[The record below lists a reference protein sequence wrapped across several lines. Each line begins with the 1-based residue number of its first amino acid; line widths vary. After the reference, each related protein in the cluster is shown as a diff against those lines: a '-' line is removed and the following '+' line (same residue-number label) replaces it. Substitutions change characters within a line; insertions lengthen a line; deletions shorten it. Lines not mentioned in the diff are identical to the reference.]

1 VALGRAGRGVKRFDE
16 IEVGDVE
23 SIQRTVTEADVRRFV
38 EMTGDDNPLHVDRAY
53 AERTPFKDVVVHGML
68 GASLVSTVIGTKLPG
83 EGALWIKQNFDFAL
97 PVRLGD
103 DLNVSCTVL
112 KKSERERLLELEAR
126 VVNQNSDTVLSGT
139 GLVKVL
145 ESTNGQEPAAGP
157 ERLKVAVVSGGSG
170 GIGRAICTRLAGDG
184 YAVVV
189 SYRSEADRAQAV
201 VRAIEEDGGSAT
213 AVHADVAQPEDVEQL
228 VERAVREYGGV
239 SLIVNNASPRI
250 AAKPL
255 DALSWGDVQHHLDVQ
270 VGGAFALAKA
280 AVPAM
285 REQGYGR
292 IVNVTSQVVDGSP
305 TPGWT
310 AYAVAKSALA
320 TLSHQLA
327 AELGPAGIT
336 VNCVS
341 PGMTDTRLIGDIPEK
356 QRLIAARQT
365 PLRRLATPEDVAG
378 AVAYLASDAA
388 GYVTGETIRVNGG
401 QVMV

>member
-1 VALGRAGRGVKRFDE
+1 VALVKRFDD

-23 SIQRTVTEADVRRFV
+23 SIRRTVTEADVQRFV

-83 EGALWIKQNFDFAL
+83 EGALWLKQNFDFAL

-103 DLNVSCTVL
+103 ELDVSCTVL
-112 KKSERERLLELEAR
+112 KKSERDRLLELEAR
-126 VVNQNSDTVLSGT
+126 VVNQNSATVLSGI
-139 GLVKVL
+139 GVVKVL
-145 ESTNGQEPAAGP
+145 ESENGHVDAEPR
-157 ERLKVAVVSGGSG
+157 EQLKVAVVSGGSG
-170 GIGRAICTRLAGDG
+170 GIGRAICERLAGDG

-189 SYRSEADRAQAV
+189 NYRTDSSRAEALAASIRESGGQAV
-201 VRAIEEDGGSAT
+201 
-213 AVHADVAQPEDVEQL
+213 AVGADVSDPREACTL
-228 VERAVREYGGV
+228 VGRAVREFGGV
-239 SLIVNNASPRI
+239 SLLVNNASPRI
-250 AAKPL
+250 AAKAF
-255 DALSWGDVQHHLDVQ
+255 DALSWDDMQSHLGVQL
-270 VGGAFALAKA
+270 GGAFALCKA

-292 IVNVTSQVVDGSP
+292 IVNITSQAVDGSP
-305 TPGWT
+305 TPSWT
-310 AYAVAKSALA
+310 AYSVAKSALA
-320 TLSHQLA
+320 TFSRQLA

-378 AVAYLASDAA
+378 AVAYLASGAA
-388 GYVTGETIRVNGG
+388 DYVTGETIRVNGG
-401 QVMV
+401 QVMA

>member
-1 VALGRAGRGVKRFDE
+1 MKRFDQ

-53 AERTPFKDVVVHGML
+53 AERTSFKDVVVHGML

-83 EGALWIKQNFDFAL
+83 EGALWLKQNFDFAL

-103 DLNVSCTVL
+103 ELDVSCTVL
-112 KKSERERLLELEAR
+112 KKNDRERLLELEAR

-145 ESTNGQEPAAGP
+145 ESTNGHEPEETP
-157 ERLKVAVVSGGSG
+157 QQLKVAVVSGGSG
-170 GIGRAICTRLAGDG
+170 GIGRAICTRLAADG

-189 SYRSEADRAQAV
+189 NYRGEAERAEAV
-201 VRAIEEDGGSAT
+201 VRAIEEDGGRAT
-213 AVHADVAQPEDVEQL
+213 AVRADVALAEDAAQL
-228 VERAVREYGGV
+228 VEQAAREYGGV

-250 AAKPL
+250 AGKPF
-255 DALSWGDVQHHLDVQ
+255 DALSWDDMQHHLDVQ

-285 REQGYGR
+285 RERGYGR
-292 IVNVTSQVVDGSP
+292 IVNVTSQAVDGSP
-305 TPGWT
+305 TSGWT
-310 AYAVAKSALA
+310 AYSVAKSALA

-388 GYVTGETIRVNGG
+388 CYLTGETIRVNGG

>member
-1 VALGRAGRGVKRFDE
+1 VALVKRFDD
-16 IEVGDVE
+16 IAVGDVE
-23 SIQRTVTEADVRRFV
+23 SIRRTVTEADVRRFV

-83 EGALWIKQNFDFAL
+83 EGALWLKQNFDFAL

-103 DLNVSCTVL
+103 ELDVSCTVL
-112 KKSERERLLELEAR
+112 KKSERDRLLELEAR

-145 ESTNGQEPAAGP
+145 ESTNGHAAAEP
-157 ERLKVAVVSGGSG
+157 EQRLKVAIVSGGAG
-170 GIGRAICTRLAGDG
+170 GIGSAISARLGSDG
-184 YAVVV
+184 WAVVV
-189 SYRSEADRAQAV
+189 NHRGNSDRADSVVGSIDGRAIA
-201 VRAIEEDGGSAT
+201 VRA
-213 AVHADVAQPEDVEQL
+213 DVSDPEQASQL
-228 VERAVREYGGV
+228 VDRAVREFGGV
-239 SLIVNNASPRI
+239 SLVVNNASPRI
-250 AAKPL
+250 AAKSF
-255 DALSWGDVQHHLDVQ
+255 DALEWSDLQGHLDVQ
-270 VGGAFALAKA
+270 VGGAFALCKS

-292 IVNVTSQVVDGSP
+292 IVNITSQAAEGSP

-310 AYAVAKSALA
+310 AYAVAKSALG
-320 TLSHQLA
+320 TFSRQLA

-401 QVMV
+401 QVMA

>member
-1 VALGRAGRGVKRFDE
+1 VALVKRFDD

-23 SIQRTVTEADVRRFV
+23 SIERTVTEADVRRFV

-53 AERTPFKDVVVHGML
+53 AETTPFKDIVVHGML
-68 GASLVSTVIGTKLPG
+68 AGSLVSTVIGTRLPG
-83 EGALWIKQNFDFAL
+83 EGALWLKQNFDFAL

-103 DLNVSCTVL
+103 SLSVSCTVL
-112 KKSERERLLELEAR
+112 KKSERDRLLELEAR

-139 GLVKVL
+139 GLVKVI
-145 ESTNGQEPAAGP
+145 ESSNGHVDAEPEAQ
-157 ERLKVAVVSGGSG
+157 LKVAVVSGGAG
-170 GIGRAICTRLAGDG
+170 GIGRAVCERLAADG
-184 YAVVV
+184 WAVVV
-189 SYRSEADRAQAV
+189 NYRGSSERAAALTAAIKEAGGQAL
-201 VRAIEEDGGSAT
+201 
-213 AVHADVAQPEDVEQL
+213 AVQADVSRTPEAHSL
-228 VERAVREYGGV
+228 VAHAVREFGGV
-239 SLIVNNASPRI
+239 SLLVNNASPRI

-255 DALSWGDVQHHLDVQ
+255 DALSWEDMQQHLDVQ

-280 AVPAM
+280 AVPVM
-285 REQGYGR
+285 RDQGYGR
-292 IVNVTSQVVDGSP
+292 IVNITSQAIEGSP

-320 TLSHQLA
+320 TFSRQLA

-388 GYVTGETIRVNGG
+388 GYLTGETIRVNGG
-401 QVMV
+401 QVMA

>member
-1 VALGRAGRGVKRFDE
+1 MKRFDD

-23 SIQRTVTEADVRRFV
+23 SIRRTVTEADVRRFV

-53 AERTPFKDVVVHGML
+53 AERTSFKDIVVHGML
-68 GASLVSTVIGTKLPG
+68 AGSLVSTVIGTKLPG
-83 EGALWIKQNFDFAL
+83 EGALWLKQNFDFAL

-103 DLNVSCTVL
+103 ELDVSCTVL
-112 KKSERERLLELEAR
+112 KKSDRERLLELEAR

-145 ESTNGQEPAAGP
+145 ESSNGHAEATP
-157 ERLKVAVVSGGSG
+157 EQLKVAIVSGGAG
-170 GIGRAICTRLAGDG
+170 GIGRAICTRLAADG

-189 SYRSEADRAQAV
+189 NHRGDSDRADSVVDSIDGQALA
-201 VRAIEEDGGSAT
+201 VRADVSDPEQAAALVSA
-213 AVHADVAQPEDVEQL
+213 
-228 VERAVREYGGV
+228 AVREFGGV
-239 SLIVNNASPRI
+239 SLVVNNASPRI
-250 AAKPL
+250 ASKPF
-255 DALSWGDVQHHLDVQ
+255 DALAWDDVQHHLDVQ
-270 VGGAFALAKA
+270 LGGAFALCKA

-292 IVNVTSQVVDGSP
+292 IVNITSQAVEGSP

-310 AYAVAKSALA
+310 AYSVAKSALA
-320 TLSHQLA
+320 TFSRQLA

-365 PLRRLATPEDVAG
+365 PMRRLATPDDVAG

-401 QVMV
+401 QVMA

>member
-1 VALGRAGRGVKRFDE
+1 VALVKRFDD

-53 AERTPFKDVVVHGML
+53 AETTPFKDIVVHGML

-83 EGALWIKQNFDFAL
+83 EGALWLKQNFDFAL

-103 DLNVSCTVL
+103 ELSVSCTVL
-112 KKSERERLLELEAR
+112 KKSDRERLLELEAR

-145 ESTNGQEPAAGP
+145 ESSNGHVAAP
-157 ERLKVAVVSGGSG
+157 EAQLKVAIVSGGAG
-170 GIGRAICTRLAGDG
+170 GIGRAICTRLGADG
-184 YAVVV
+184 WAVVV
-189 SYRSEADRAQAV
+189 NHRGDSDRADSV
-201 VRAIEEDGGSAT
+201 VDSIDGPAIAIR
-213 AVHADVAQPEDVEQL
+213 ADVSDSEQATQL
-228 VERAVREYGGV
+228 VERTVREFGGV
-239 SLIVNNASPRI
+239 SLVVNNASPRI
-250 AAKPL
+250 AAKPF
-255 DALSWGDVQHHLDVQ
+255 DALSWEDVQHHLDVQ
-270 VGGAFALAKA
+270 LGGAFALAKA

-285 REQGYGR
+285 REQGYGK
-292 IVNVTSQVVDGSP
+292 IVNVTSQAVDGSP

-320 TLSHQLA
+320 TFSRQLA

-401 QVMV
+401 QVMA

>member
-1 VALGRAGRGVKRFDE
+1 VAVVGVRRFDE
-16 IEVGDVE
+16 IAVGDVE
-23 SIQRTVTEADVRRFV
+23 SIKRTVTEADVRRFV

-83 EGALWIKQNFDFAL
+83 EGALWLKQNFDFAL

-103 DLNVSCTVL
+103 ELSVSCTVL
-112 KKSERERLLELEAR
+112 RKSERDRLLELEAR

-145 ESTNGQEPAAGP
+145 ESTNGAVEAEPEA
-157 ERLKVAVVSGGSG
+157 RVKVAVVTGGSG
-170 GIGRAICTRLAGDG
+170 GIGRAVCERLAGDG
-184 YAVVV
+184 FAVVV
-189 SYRSEADRAQAV
+189 NHRDSGERAEGLAAGIREAEGRALA
-201 VRAIEEDGGSAT
+201 VRA
-213 AVHADVAQPEDVEQL
+213 DVSVPDEAAAL
-228 VERAVREYGGV
+228 VACAVREFGGV
-239 SLIVNNASPRI
+239 SLVVNNASPRI
-250 AAKPL
+250 ASKPF
-255 DALSWGDVQHHLDVQ
+255 DALSWEDVQSHLDVQ

-280 AVPAM
+280 AVPLM
-285 REQGYGR
+285 RAQGYGR
-292 IVNVTSQVVDGSP
+292 IVNVTSQAIDGSP

-310 AYAVAKSALA
+310 AYAVGKSALA
-320 TLSHQLA
+320 TFSRQLA

-388 GYVTGETIRVNGG
+388 AYVTGETIRVNGG
-401 QVMV
+401 QVMA

>member
-1 VALGRAGRGVKRFDE
+1 VALVKRFDD

-23 SIQRTVTEADVRRFV
+23 SIRRTVTEADVRRFV

-53 AERTPFKDVVVHGML
+53 AERTSFKDIVVHGML
-68 GASLVSTVIGTKLPG
+68 AGSLVSTVIGTKLPG
-83 EGALWIKQNFDFAL
+83 EGALWLKQNFDFAL

-103 DLNVSCTVL
+103 ELDVSCTVL
-112 KKSERERLLELEAR
+112 KKSDRERLLELEAR

-145 ESTNGQEPAAGP
+145 ESSNGHAEATP
-157 ERLKVAVVSGGSG
+157 EQLKVAIVSGGAG
-170 GIGRAICTRLAGDG
+170 GIGRAICTRLAADG

-189 SYRSEADRAQAV
+189 NHRGDSDRADSVVDSIDGQALA
-201 VRAIEEDGGSAT
+201 VRADVSDPEQAAALVSA
-213 AVHADVAQPEDVEQL
+213 
-228 VERAVREYGGV
+228 AVREFGGV
-239 SLIVNNASPRI
+239 SLVVNNASPRI
-250 AAKPL
+250 ASKPF
-255 DALSWGDVQHHLDVQ
+255 DALAWDDVQHHLDVQ
-270 VGGAFALAKA
+270 LGGAFALCKA

-292 IVNVTSQVVDGSP
+292 IVNITSQAVEGSP

-310 AYAVAKSALA
+310 AYSVAKSALA
-320 TLSHQLA
+320 TFSRQLA

-365 PLRRLATPEDVAG
+365 PMRRLATPDDVAG

-401 QVMV
+401 QVMA

>member
-1 VALGRAGRGVKRFDE
+1 VALVKRFAD

-23 SIQRTVTEADVRRFV
+23 SIKRTVTEADVRRFV
-38 EMTGDDNPLHVDRAY
+38 EMTGDDNPLHVDRAF
-53 AERTPFKDVVVHGML
+53 AERTPFKDIVVHGML

-83 EGALWIKQNFDFAL
+83 EGALWLKQNFDFAL

-103 DLNVSCTVL
+103 ELDVSCTVL
-112 KKSERERLLELEAR
+112 KKSDRERLLELEAR
-126 VVNQNSDTVLSGT
+126 VVNQNSDTVLIGT

-145 ESTNGQEPAAGP
+145 ESENGHSDLARG
-157 ERLKVAVVSGGSG
+157 ERLKVALVSGGSG
-170 GIGRAICTRLAGDG
+170 GIGQAICARLASDG
-184 YAVVV
+184 FAVVV
-189 SYRSEADRAQAV
+189 NYRSDSSRAEALTAAIRESGGRAVA
-201 VRAIEEDGGSAT
+201 VRADVS
-213 AVHADVAQPEDVEQL
+213 VADEAASLVA
-228 VERAVREYGGV
+228 RARQEFGGV
-239 SLIVNNASPRI
+239 SLLVNNASPRI
-250 AAKPL
+250 ASKPF
-255 DALSWGDVQHHLDVQ
+255 DALSWEDVQQQLDVQ
-270 VGGAFALAKA
+270 LGGAFALAKA

-292 IVNVTSQVVDGSP
+292 IVNVTSQAVDGSP

-320 TLSHQLA
+320 TFSRQLA

-365 PLRRLATPEDVAG
+365 PLRRLATPDDVAG

-388 GYVTGETIRVNGG
+388 DYVTGETIRVNGG
-401 QVMV
+401 QVMA

>member
-1 VALGRAGRGVKRFDE
+1 MALVKGFHD
-16 IEVGDVE
+16 IAVGDVE
-23 SIQRTVTEADVRRFV
+23 SIRRTVTEADVKRFV

-68 GASLVSTVIGTKLPG
+68 GASLVSAVIGTKLPG
-83 EGALWIKQNFDFAL
+83 EGALWLKQNFDFAL

-103 DLNVSCTVL
+103 ELDVSCTVTR
-112 KKSERERLLELEAR
+112 KSDRDRLLELEAR
-126 VVNQNSDTVLSGT
+126 IVNQNSETVLSGT

-145 ESTNGQEPAAGP
+145 ESSNGHADAPGEHV
-157 ERLKVAVVSGGSG
+157 KVAVISGAAG
-170 GIGRAICTRLAGDG
+170 GIGQAICTRLAADG

-189 SYRSEADRAQAV
+189 NYRADPARAEALTAAIQDSGGRAVA
-201 VRAIEEDGGSAT
+201 VRA
-213 AVHADVAQPEDVEQL
+213 DVSVPDEAAAL
-228 VERAVREYGGV
+228 LGRAVREFGGV
-239 SLIVNNASPRI
+239 SLVVNNASPRI
-250 AAKPL
+250 ASKPF
-255 DALSWGDVQHHLDVQ
+255 DALSWEDMQRHLDVQ
-270 VGGAFALAKA
+270 LGGAFALCKA
-280 AVPAM
+280 AVPGM

-292 IVNVTSQVVDGSP
+292 IVNVTSQAVDGSP

-320 TLSHQLA
+320 TFSRQLA

-388 GYVTGETIRVNGG
+388 AYVTGETIRVNGG
-401 QVMV
+401 QVMA

>member
-1 VALGRAGRGVKRFDE
+1 VALVKRFDD
-16 IEVGDVE
+16 IHVGDVE

-53 AERTPFKDVVVHGML
+53 AERTSFKDVVVHGMF

-83 EGALWIKQNFDFAL
+83 EGALWLKQNFDFTL

-103 DLNVSCTVL
+103 ELDVSCRVL

-126 VVNQNSDTVLSGT
+126 VVNQNSDTVLTGT

-145 ESTNGQEPAAGP
+145 ESSNGKQAAR
-157 ERLKVAVVSGGSG
+157 EARTAVAVVSGGAG
-170 GIGRAICTRLAGDG
+170 GIGSAVCTRLAADG
-184 YAVVV
+184 WAVVV
-189 SYRSEADRAQAV
+189 NYRSDPARAEALTAAIRESGGRAVAA
-201 VRAIEEDGGSAT
+201 RADLSVPDEAASL
-213 AVHADVAQPEDVEQL
+213 VA
-228 VERAVREYGGV
+228 RAVREFGGV
-239 SLIVNNASPRI
+239 SLLVNNASPRI
-250 AAKPL
+250 AAKGF
-255 DALSWGDVQHHLDVQ
+255 DALSWDDVQHHLDVQ
-270 VGGAFALAKA
+270 LGGAFALAKA

-285 REQGYGR
+285 REQGYGK
-292 IVNVTSQVVDGSP
+292 IVNVTSQAIDGSP
-305 TPGWT
+305 TPTWT
-310 AYAVAKSALA
+310 AYAIAKSALA
-320 TLSHQLA
+320 TFSRQLA

-365 PLRRLATPEDVAG
+365 PLRRLATPDDVAG

-388 GYVTGETIRVNGG
+388 DHVTGETIRVNGG
-401 QVMV
+401 QVMA

>member
-1 VALGRAGRGVKRFDE
+1 MKRFDD

-53 AERTPFKDVVVHGML
+53 AETTPFKDIVVHGML
-68 GASLVSTVIGTKLPG
+68 AGSLVSTVIGTRLPG
-83 EGALWIKQNFDFAL
+83 EGALWLKQNFDFAL

-103 DLNVSCTVL
+103 ELDVSCTVV

-126 VVNQNSDTVLSGT
+126 VVNQNADTVLSGT

-145 ESTNGQEPAAGP
+145 ESSNGHAP
-157 ERLKVAVVSGGSG
+157 EAKPQLKVAIVSGGAG
-170 GIGRAICTRLAGDG
+170 GIGRAICERLAADG
-184 YAVVV
+184 YSVVV
-189 SYRSEADRAQAV
+189 NHRGDSARADSLVASLDARAIA
-201 VRAIEEDGGSAT
+201 VRADVSDPEQAAALVSCAT
-213 AVHADVAQPEDVEQL
+213 
-228 VERAVREYGGV
+228 REFGGV

-250 AAKPL
+250 ASKAF
-255 DALSWGDVQHHLDVQ
+255 DALSWEDMQQHLDVQ

-292 IVNVTSQVVDGSP
+292 IVNITSQAAEGSP

-310 AYAVAKSALA
+310 AYAVAKAALA
-320 TLSHQLA
+320 TFSRQLA
-327 AELGPAGIT
+327 AELGPHGVT

-365 PLRRLATPEDVAG
+365 PLRRLATPDDVAG

-388 GYVTGETIRVNGG
+388 AYVTGETIRVNGG
-401 QVMV
+401 QVMA

>member
-1 VALGRAGRGVKRFDE
+1 MKSFDD

-23 SIQRTVTEADVRRFV
+23 SIRRTVTEADVRRFV

-83 EGALWIKQNFDFAL
+83 EGALWLKQNFDFAL

-103 DLNVSCTVL
+103 ELDVSCTVL
-112 KKSERERLLELEAR
+112 KKSERDRLLELEAR

-145 ESTNGQEPAAGP
+145 ESSNGHVDEAKPQ
-157 ERLKVAVVSGGSG
+157 LKVAIVTGGAG
-170 GIGRAICTRLAGDG
+170 GIGQAICTQLAADG

-189 SYRSEADRAQAV
+189 NYRDSAERAEALTAAIKESDGRALA
-201 VRAIEEDGGSAT
+201 VRADVSVPEEA
-213 AVHADVAQPEDVEQL
+213 ARL
-228 VERAVREYGGV
+228 VERAVREFGGV
-239 SLIVNNASPRI
+239 SLVVNNASPRI
-250 AAKPL
+250 AAKNF
-255 DALSWGDVQHHLDVQ
+255 DALSWEDVQRHLDVQ
-270 VGGAFALAKA
+270 LGGAFALAKA

-285 REQGYGR
+285 REQGYGS
-292 IVNVTSQVVDGSP
+292 IVNVTSQAIEGSP

-320 TLSHQLA
+320 TFSRQLA

-356 QRLIAARQT
+356 QRLIAARNT

-388 GYVTGETIRVNGG
+388 AYVTGETVRVNGG
-401 QVMV
+401 QVMA

>member
-1 VALGRAGRGVKRFDE
+1 MKRFDE
-16 IEVGDVE
+16 IQVGDVE
-23 SIQRTVTEADVRRFV
+23 SIERTVTEADVRRFV

-53 AERTPFKDVVVHGML
+53 AERTSFKDVVVHGML
-68 GASLVSTVIGTKLPG
+68 GASFVSTVIGTKLPG
-83 EGALWIKQNFDFAL
+83 EGALWVKQNFDFAL

-103 DLNVSCTVL
+103 ELHVSCTVL

-145 ESTNGQEPAAGP
+145 ESSNGHHPAEAP

-170 GIGRAICTRLAGDG
+170 GIGRAICTRLAADG

-189 SYRSEADRAQAV
+189 NYRGDSTKADSLTA
-201 VRAIEEDGGSAT
+201 AIEEAGGHAL
-213 AVHADVAQPEDVEQL
+213 AVRADVSVAAEAASL
-228 VERAVREYGGV
+228 VARAVGEFGGV

-250 AAKPL
+250 AGKPF
-255 DALSWGDVQHHLDVQ
+255 DALSWDDVQRHLDVQ

-292 IVNVTSQVVDGSP
+292 IVNVTSQVIDGSP

-310 AYAVAKSALA
+310 AYAMAKSALA
-320 TLSHQLA
+320 TFSHQLA

-365 PLRRLATPEDVAG
+365 PLRRLASPEDVAG

>member
-1 VALGRAGRGVKRFDE
+1 VALVKRFDD
-16 IEVGDVE
+16 IAVGDVE

-53 AERTPFKDVVVHGML
+53 AETTPFKDIVVHGML
-68 GASLVSTVIGTKLPG
+68 AGSLVSTVIGTRLPG
-83 EGALWIKQNFDFAL
+83 EGALWLKQNFDFAL

-103 DLNVSCTVL
+103 ELSVSCTVL

-126 VVNQNSDTVLSGT
+126 VVNQNADTVLSGT

-145 ESTNGQEPAAGP
+145 ESTNGHVEAKP
-157 ERLKVAVVSGGSG
+157 EQLKVAVVSGGAG
-170 GIGRAICTRLAGDG
+170 GIGRAICEQLAADG
-184 YAVVV
+184 WAVVV
-189 SYRSEADRAQAV
+189 NFRGSPDRAEAV
-201 VRAIEEDGGSAT
+201 TAAIKEAGGEAL
-213 AVHADVAQPEDVEQL
+213 AVKADVSQADQADSL
-228 VERAVREYGGV
+228 IARATREFGGV
-239 SLIVNNASPRI
+239 SLVVNNASPRI
-250 AAKPL
+250 AAKGF
-255 DALSWGDVQHHLDVQ
+255 DALSWDDMQHHLDVQ
-270 VGGAFALAKA
+270 LGGAFALVKA

-285 REQGYGR
+285 REQGYGK
-292 IVNVTSQVVDGSP
+292 IVNVTSQAVDGSP
-305 TPGWT
+305 TLGWT

-320 TLSHQLA
+320 TFSRQLA

-401 QVMV
+401 QVMA